1 MPQRFAK
8 TRNEPATCSHARVPP
23 SGASG
28 GGRGTVRV
36 VATFSP
42 PASAMDWSSDG
53 FNATEG
59 VFVLAVEVMS
69 KDKSRPVDR
78 NSSI

>member
-1 MPQRFAK
+1 MPQRFPK
-8 TRNEPATCSHARVPP
+8 TMNEPATCSHARVPP

-28 GGRGTVRV
+28 GRGTVRV

-42 PASAMDWSSDG
+42 PASAIEWSSDG

-59 VFVLAVEVMS
+59 VSVLAVEVML
-69 KDKSRPVDR
+69 DESRPVGDI
-78 NSSI
+78 SSM